1 MKVEFSL
8 LIALIICIEVSIIM
22 LSIYRENK
30 QVLFSRKFEVKAIKC
45 EICSY
50 VYFISHKSAFYKC
63 PMCLS
68 INKLS

>member
-1 MKVEFSL
+1 MRIDICF
-8 LIALIICIEVSIIM
+8 LIAFFVCMELVFIGIST
-22 LSIYRENK
+22 YREN
-30 QVLFSRKFEVKAIKC
+30 RKVMFPYKFNVKVIKC

-50 VYFISHKSAFYKC
+50 VYVVSPHTVFSKC